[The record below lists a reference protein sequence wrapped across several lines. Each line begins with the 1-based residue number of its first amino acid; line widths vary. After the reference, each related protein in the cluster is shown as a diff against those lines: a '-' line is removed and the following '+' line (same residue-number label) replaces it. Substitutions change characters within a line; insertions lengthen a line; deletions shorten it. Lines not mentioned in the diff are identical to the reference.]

1 MDAILLQTFIL
12 FFRHFFRFAP
22 RRRRLRSRPSRRCSY
37 VLGSRRTSLA
47 FHQIKKKTE
56 QAVWER
62 GCVCAADRVRARECS
77 RVPERVCVALRQRE
91 RVKLWERVLAF
102 AWERKSESESEN
114 WTGQPTP
121 TSSRLSR
128 NFRTW
133 STKNTRREL
142 YLSVS
147 LSLFHTGHVVFFLPM
162 LLSMSCLCA
171 CVRERV
177 CFTSS
182 LLLSLAILFHLFF
195 ENFDKTFFSSSST
208 TSTSWSTHASTRRKL
223 K

>member
-162 LLSMSCLCA
+162 LLSMFCLCA
-171 CVRERV
+171 CVRERESV
-177 CFTSS
+177 
-182 LLLSLAILFHLFF
+182 FHLF
-195 ENFDKTFFSSSST
+195 SST
-208 TSTSWSTHASTRRKL
+208 IVGNSLSSLFWKFRQNFFFVVVDDVDVVIDSCFN
-223 K
+223 